1 MTDMP
6 WSPSP
11 ADAAMPGWAA
21 AKSLG
26 AIAEHAAT
34 LPMDEAAVRALIRAA
49 ALQHGLAAAGR
60 EDSARFELLRAHV
73 ASRPA
78 CVFYDRARDAAEAFG
93 DAEAATVTFEPM
105 AALIEGIRIV
115 DDIQDE
121 EEACLAVEV
130 GAERAVTLAT
140 GAMALALD
148 LIAALPLR
156 GARWRAAAASFGRG
170 LRETAI
176 GQELERT
183 SERGF
188 DGFWN
193 VVDRKTAP
201 LVATALE
208 TGALAAGA
216 EPARAAEL
224 TQLAI
229 PLGRLLQ
236 IGDDCHDALGA
247 AASDWRAPHNNL
259 LMAYSLSGPRGAELA
274 ALLRDASTLREAQL
288 LLLRDGALAYAM
300 HAYATTITELA
311 KVIDALALPNPEPF
325 LRTAEKSRLETESL
339 LRRSGVAP
347 DLAATLSGRR

>member
-1 MTDMP
+1 MSL
-6 WSPSP
+6 SPSS
-11 ADAAMPGWAA
+11 ADAATQGWAA

-49 ALQHGLAAAGR
+49 ALQHGLVAASR
-60 EDSARFELLRAHV
+60 EEPGRFEFLRARI
-73 ASRPA
+73 ASCPP
-78 CVFYDRARDAAEAFG
+78 CVFFDRARDAAEAFG
-93 DAEAATVTFEPM
+93 DADAATPAFAPM
-105 AALIEGIRIV
+105 AALIEGIRII

-121 EEACLAVEV
+121 EEVCLAVEV
-130 GAERAVTLAT
+130 GADRALLFAS

-156 GARWRAAAASFGRG
+156 GAKWRAAAASFGRG

-183 SERGF
+183 SGHGF
-188 DGFWN
+188 AEFWD

-216 EPARAAEL
+216 EPDRAAEL

-236 IGDDCHDALGA
+236 IGDDCHDALGPD
-247 AASDWRAPHNNL
+247 ASDWRAPHNNL
-259 LMAYSLSGPRGAELA
+259 LMAYSLAGPHASELET
-274 ALLRDASTLREAQL
+274 LLRSPETLREAQL

-300 HAYATTITELA
+300 HAYATTISDLA
-311 KVIDALALPNPEPF
+311 QAIDALALPNPAPF
-325 LRTAEKSRLETESL
+325 LRMTEESRLDTESL

-347 DLAATLSGRR
+347 HLAATLSRR